1 MMLEDLD
8 LSDDGV
14 DTLSEEVLLDFLLV
28 LLKKIQ
34 CFLVLNEI
42 KSQFYLLFPD
52 EHLEFCLCS
61 FLLNRGLTIS

>member
-28 LLKKIQ
+28 LKKIK

-42 KSQFYLLFPD
+42 
-52 EHLEFCLCS
+52 
-61 FLLNRGLTIS
+61 